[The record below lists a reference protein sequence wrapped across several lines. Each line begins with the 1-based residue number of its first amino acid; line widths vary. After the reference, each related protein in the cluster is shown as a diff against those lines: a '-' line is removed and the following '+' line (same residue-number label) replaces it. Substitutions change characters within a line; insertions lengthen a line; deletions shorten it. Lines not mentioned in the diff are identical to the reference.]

1 MEKMN
6 ILIGCLSFK
15 ELTGSELYVFEL
27 AKGLK
32 KLGHDVSIISPMIGN
47 PLIDMAN
54 ELYIP
59 VHNINYP
66 PNENFDLIHCQ
77 HKSVTMNLI
86 SMYPN
91 IKKICTIH
99 SEVTAEEHP
108 VIHESIHRYVAIRPS
123 IKDMLINTFNINEK
137 NIATIYNPIDSDR
150 FNLTDT
156 KNLGY
161 VLFVGSLEHLR
172 AKPLFDISEYCLEN
186 NKELWIVGKNHS
198 NYLPLLLT
206 QKHVKYFPET
216 NEIEKFVKECH
227 ETAGILLGRTTI
239 EGWLCGKSGW
249 IYDVD
254 SFGNILNK
262 NLHEIPSDVNKFK
275 SDNVIKEI
283 IEEYKNMSKK

>member
-1 MEKMN
+1 MEKIN

-32 KLGHDVSIISPMIGN
+32 KIGHNVSIISPIIGN

-59 VHNINYP
+59 VYNINYP
-66 PNENFDLIHCQ
+66 PNEKFDLIHCQ
-77 HKSVTMNLI
+77 HKSVTTNLI
-86 SMYPN
+86 SIYPD
-91 IKKICTIH
+91 IKKICSIH
-99 SEVTAEEHP
+99 SEVTVEEYP
-108 VIHESIHRYVAIRPS
+108 VIHESIHKYIAIRPS

-137 NIATIYNPIDSDR
+137 IIESIYNPIDIDR
-150 FNLTDT
+150 FNLNDT

-172 AKPLFDISEYCLEN
+172 EKSLFDISEYCIEN

-198 NYLPLLLT
+198 NYLQLLLS
-206 QKHVKYFPET
+206 QKHVKYFTET
-216 NEIEKFVKECH
+216 NEIEKFVKECD

-239 EGWLCGKSGW
+239 EGWMCGKKGW
-249 IYDVD
+249 IYNVD
-254 SFGNILNK
+254 SSGNILSK
-262 NLHEIPSDVNKFK
+262 QLHDIPEDIDKFK
-275 SDNVIKEI
+275 SDNVVKEI
-283 IEEYKNMSKK
+283 IQQYISIIE